1 MIVTEEML
9 APHRLDGGPL
19 RLWPFGGAL
28 SRAPSVPTKLFSD
41 SDDIFGPLWWRGTA
55 RDNPEHDLQVVPV
68 LAFAEL
74 VPVLRPG
81 REWLALKHQAGG
93 ILCEHVSMI
102 ATRLE
107 PRPGI
112 KPALDAIARTNYFA
126 EDGRFNKSDILASR
140 LANYV
145 KALGE
150 LGLDCEC
157 SRHLLTE
164 SVYPIDATEKNLDR
178 IAADAPALDGLIDWA
193 GMTREASSLSPAILL
208 LTQNSD

>member
-9 APHRLDGGPL
+9 APYRPDGGPL

-28 SRAPSVPTKLFSD
+28 SRVHCVPTKLFSG
-41 SDDIFGPLWWRGTA
+41 SDEVFAPLWWRESA
-55 RDNPEHDLQVVPV
+55 RDDPKHDLQVVPV
-68 LAFAEL
+68 LAFTEL
-74 VPVLRPG
+74 VPVLRAG
-81 REWLALKHQAGG
+81 WEWFALKHQAGG
-93 ILCEHVSMI
+93 ILCEHVSMV

-126 EDGRFNKSDILASR
+126 EGGRFNKSDILPSTR
-140 LANYV
+140 ANYV

-150 LGLDCEC
+150 LGLDCEW
-157 SRHLLTE
+157 SQRLLTE
-164 SVYPIDATEKNLDR
+164 SVYPIDATQKNLNR
-178 IAADAPALDGLIDWA
+178 IAADPPALDRLVDWT
-193 GMTREASSLSPAILL
+193 GMTRERSSLNPAILL

>member
-19 RLWPFGGAL
+19 RLWPFGGAS

-41 SDDIFGPLWWRGTA
+41 SDDVFGPLWWRGTA

-68 LAFAEL
+68 LAFTEL
-74 VPVLRPG
+74 VPVLQPG

-93 ILCEHVSMI
+93 HMNEQVWMI

-107 PRPGI
+107 PRPSL
-112 KPALDAIARTNYFA
+112 KPAFDAIARTNYFA
-126 EDGRFNKSDILASR
+126 EEGRFNKSDILASR

-157 SRHLLTE
+157 SWRLLTE
-164 SVYPIDATEKNLDR
+164 SVYPIDATQKNLNR
-178 IAADAPALDGLIDWA
+178 IAADAPALDGLVDWT
-193 GMTREASSLSPAILL
+193 GMIRVRYSLNPAILL
-208 LTQNSD
+208 LTENSD

>member
-9 APHRLDGGPL
+9 APYRPDGGPL

-41 SDDIFGPLWWRGTA
+41 SDEVFGALWWRGTD
-55 RDNPEHDLQVVPV
+55 RDDPEHDLQVVSV
-68 LAFAEL
+68 LAFTEL

-81 REWLALKHQAGG
+81 REWLALSHQAGG

-126 EDGRFNKSDILASR
+126 EGGRFNKSDILPSR
-140 LANYV
+140 RANYV

-150 LGLDCEC
+150 LGLDCEW

-164 SVYPIDATEKNLDR
+164 SVYPIDATQKNLNR
-178 IAADAPALDGLIDWA
+178 IAADPPALDRLVDWT
-193 GMTREASSLSPAILL
+193 GMTRERSSLNPAILL